1 MLRIRAYNATNAR
14 LLGFV
19 IRLSFGQGAE
29 ASGMSDGGRVE
40 TTVDEVLMPAA
51 AYTLEVPVAPIGGLK
66 DIVVHVTLIFPDAE
80 PEPEFEQEGTA
91 ELLGGEA
98 FGAASAGG
106 EGGAAHFGGHDDALE
121 GAGLRRGAGRG
132 GVGGESVR
140 VSLHAGSYRLP
151 AEAFLGPPSAA
162 LSVPVAWLDFQ
173 TVWSGLPF
181 VHAVPVENCQMRG
194 EEGLMRSAAG
204 VVWAMSMLT
213 KGGIEGRGG
222 GRGAHDG
229 IVIGGAVGE
238 ANPRVLASVRCPGG
252 NTDYAVSAAWAFEA
266 WDGTPVLCALTA
278 MKAPFSGSRTGDG
291 WVGGGQ
297 DGEQQQVWNGRMEF
311 RCGSQACANFA
322 RSSSRRL
329 TRFVTNGV
337 FAPSVADG
345 GEQGWQ
351 FQFGGGAGATA
362 PGTAPTG
369 GLNGAHVDWFSRMD
383 VSLPGGRGGRLPGS
397 VTNSP
402 VGGRGGGGSGN
413 GSGGGGRNAHEK
425 AQILSLVGALRARGR
440 IDTTRGKE

>member
-1 MLRIRAYNATNAR
+1 M
-14 LLGFV
+14 
-19 IRLSFGQGAE
+19 
-29 ASGMSDGGRVE
+29 
-40 TTVDEVLMPAA
+40 
-51 AYTLEVPVAPIGGLK
+51 
-66 DIVVHVTLIFPDAE
+66 
-80 PEPEFEQEGTA
+80 
-91 ELLGGEA
+91 
-98 FGAASAGG
+98 
-106 EGGAAHFGGHDDALE
+106 
-121 GAGLRRGAGRG
+121 RRGAGRG

-213 KGGIEGRGG
+213 NGGIDGSGG

-278 MKAPFSGSRTGDG
+278 MKAPFSYVSPSSSSSASSSYSPSSSSPYAVAASKGAASAASSGSRTGDG

-369 GLNGAHVDWFSRMD
+369 GLNGAHVDWFSRTD